1 MTTEQPTFITV
12 REFKEM
18 PASQQ
23 KFITVREFVAALG
36 GRVSKNTVYAAINRG
51 EIPCVFVGRR
61 RLIPEDALT
70 QMLAWPRNGADASSI
85 PDQPPKS

>member
-1 MTTEQPTFITV
+1 MPTTQPTFITV

-18 PASQQ
+18 PANQQ

-70 QMLAWPRNGADASSI
+70 QMLSWSRNGADASSI
-85 PDQPPKS
+85 PHQPEKS

>member
-1 MTTEQPTFITV
+1 MSTKQPTFITV

-18 PASQQ
+18 PANQQ
-23 KFITVREFVAALG
+23 KFITVREFIEALG

-70 QMLAWPRNGADASSI
+70 QMLLRG
-85 PDQPPKS
+85 

>member
-1 MTTEQPTFITV
+1 MPTTQPTFITV

-51 EIPCVFVGRR
+51 EIPCVFVGRS

-70 QMLAWPRNGADASSI
+70 QMLWWPLNRTNASPI
-85 PDQPPKS
+85 PHQPEKS